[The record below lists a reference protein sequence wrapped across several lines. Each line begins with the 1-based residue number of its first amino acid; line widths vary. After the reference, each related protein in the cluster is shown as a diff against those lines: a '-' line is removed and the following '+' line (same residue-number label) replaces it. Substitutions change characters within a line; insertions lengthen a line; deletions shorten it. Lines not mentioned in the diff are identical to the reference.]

1 MILKQ
6 DLLPW
11 LLLLLHFNE
20 KLKNWDNK
28 TWLSSKS
35 YISQFNKFLKRKSNL
50 NKNSKILDIGCGRA
64 NIISALQQKYKFRN
78 KPIGIDIVGNKGIKK
93 NIIFK
98 RVEALKYLNKQ
109 EKYDLILI
117 KQTIHFF
124 SKTNLNRLLN
134 LAKKRLNTKGKILI
148 FSLKTKNNKIPCF
161 KKMRKNLEKS
171 LKRDEVLFKIIKKNL
186 KKISYTNFNF
196 KVNISKQKYVRM
208 IKERYISCLLNM
220 SNKEIK
226 LGISEIK
233 SKYKNQIKFT
243 DTLKCISY
251 KK

>member
-1 MILKQ
+1 MK
-6 DLLPW
+6 
-11 LLLLLHFNE
+11 

-64 NIISALQQKYKFRN
+64 NIISALHQKYKFRN
-78 KPIGIDIVGNKGIKK
+78 KPTGIDIVANNDVKRNIVFKK
-93 NIIFK
+93 I
-98 RVEALKYLNKQ
+98 EALKYLKKQ

-124 SKTNLNRLLN
+124 SKSNLNLLLN
-134 LAKKRLNTKGKILI
+134 LAKKSLNNKGKILI
-148 FSLKTKNNKIPCF
+148 FSLKTNDNKIPCF
-161 KKMRKNLEKS
+161 KKMRKDLEKS

-186 KKISYTNFNF
+186 KKVSYTNFNF
-196 KVNISKQKYVRM
+196 KENISKQKYVRM
-208 IKERYISCLLNM
+208 IRERYISCLLNM
-220 SNKEIK
+220 SSKEIN

-233 SKYKNQIKFT
+233 LKYKNQIKFT

-251 KK
+251 RK

>member
-1 MILKQ
+1 MK
-6 DLLPW
+6 
-11 LLLLLHFNE
+11 

-35 YISQFNKFLKRKSNL
+35 YISQFNKFLKTKINL
-50 NKNSKILDIGCGRA
+50 NKKSKILDIGCGRA
-64 NIISALQQKYKFRN
+64 NIISALQNKYKFKN
-78 KPIGIDIVGNKGIKK
+78 KPIGIDIVANKDVKK

-98 RVEALKYLNKQ
+98 KIEALKYLKKQ
-109 EKYDLILI
+109 KKYDLILI

-124 SKTNLNRLLN
+124 SKTKLNQLLN
-134 LAKKRLNTKGKILI
+134 LAKKNLNPKGRILI

-161 KKMRKNLEKS
+161 KKMRENLEKS
-171 LKRDEVLFKIIKKNL
+171 LKRDEILFKLVKKDL
-186 KKISYTNFNF
+186 KHVTYSSFKF

-208 IKERYISCLLNM
+208 IRERYISCLLNM
-220 SNKEIK
+220 SNKEVEF
-226 LGISEIK
+226 GISEIK

-251 KK
+251 RK

>member
-1 MILKQ
+1 MRRL
-6 DLLPW
+6 
-11 LLLLLHFNE
+11 E
-20 KLKNWDNK
+20 NWDNN
-28 TWLSSKS
+28 TWLSSEK
-35 YISQFNKFLKRKSNL
+35 YISKFHNFLKLKFKF
-50 NKNSKILDIGCGRA
+50 NKNSKILDVGCGRA
-64 NIISALQQKYKFRN
+64 NIISFLQKKYKFKN
-78 KPIGIDIVGNKGIKK
+78 KPIGIDIVANKDVKK
-93 NIIFK
+93 NIVFK
-98 RVEALKYLNKQ
+98 KIDALKYLKKK

-134 LAKKRLNTKGKILI
+134 LAKNSLNSKGKILI
-148 FSLKTKNNKIPCF
+148 FSLKTKNSKIPCF

-171 LKRDEVLFKIIKKNL
+171 LRRDENLFKIIKKNL
-186 KKISYTNFNF
+186 KVVSYTSFNF

-220 SNKEIK
+220 SNNEIK
-226 LGISEIK
+226 FGISEIK

-251 KK
+251 RK